1 MGELI
6 FWTIIRVAILLP
18 LVWLLKGYLDYQL
31 WWGISIVAFY
41 GVIIHPALV
50 HYRLFNERNRE
61 IIEDTLC
68 SSCEYFDKS
77 AILCLKHD
85 EHPTIDFV
93 PCDGI
98 DWLPK
103 SLDDKNETVY

>member
-41 GVIIHPALV
+41 GVIIHPALI

-61 IIEDTLC
+61 IMEDSLC

>member
-41 GVIIHPALV
+41 GVIIHPALI

-85 EHPTIDFV
+85 EHATIDFV

>member
-1 MGELI
+1 M
-6 FWTIIRVAILLP
+6 
-18 LVWLLKGYLDYQL
+18 
-31 WWGISIVAFY
+31 AFY
-41 GVIIHPALV
+41 GVIIHPALI
-50 HYRLFNERNRE
+50 HYRLFNEINRE

-68 SSCEYFDKS
+68 SSCEHFDKS

-85 EHPTIDFV
+85 KHPTIDFV

-103 SLDDKNETVY
+103 SPDDKNETVY

>member
-1 MGELI
+1 M
-6 FWTIIRVAILLP
+6 
-18 LVWLLKGYLDYQL
+18 
-31 WWGISIVAFY
+31 AFY
-41 GVIIHPALV
+41 GVIIHPALI

-68 SSCEYFDKS
+68 SSCEHFDKS

-85 EHPTIDFV
+85 KHPTIDFV

-103 SLDDKNETVY
+103 SPDDKNETVY